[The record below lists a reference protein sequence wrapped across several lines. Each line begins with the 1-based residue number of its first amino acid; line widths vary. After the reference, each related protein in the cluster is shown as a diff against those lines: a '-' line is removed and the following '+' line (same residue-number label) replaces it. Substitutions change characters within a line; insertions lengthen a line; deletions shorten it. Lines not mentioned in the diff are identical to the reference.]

1 MEEMTMLKRIVLL
14 VTILLDLFLFV
25 IGIEAL
31 TPFFIH
37 TKLYLVLFPLAGSI
51 VCLLVSVVG
60 IVLAFLYLK
69 DRIRLKLYLIIHLI
83 ILLINILI
91 PIACML

>member
-1 MEEMTMLKRIVLL
+1 MEEMTVLKRIVLL

-60 IVLAFLYLK
+60 IVLAFFYLK

>member
-1 MEEMTMLKRIVLL
+1 MEEMTMLKRIILL

-37 TKLYLVLFPLAGSI
+37 TKLYLVLFPPSGSI

>member
-1 MEEMTMLKRIVLL
+1 MEEMTVLKRIVLL

-37 TKLYLVLFPLAGSI
+37 TKLYLVLFPPSGSI
-51 VCLLVSVVG
+51 ICLLMSVVG

-69 DRIRLKLYLIIHLI
+69 DRIRLKLYLIFHLI

>member
-1 MEEMTMLKRIVLL
+1 MEEMTMLKRIILL

-37 TKLYLVLFPLAGSI
+37 TKLYLVLFPPAGSI

>member
-1 MEEMTMLKRIVLL
+1 MEEMTVLKRIVLL

>member
-1 MEEMTMLKRIVLL
+1 MEEMTLLKRIILL

-31 TPFFIH
+31 IPFFIH
-37 TKLYLVLFPLAGSI
+37 TKLYLVLFLPSGSI
-51 VCLLVSVVG
+51 IFLLMSVVG

>member
-1 MEEMTMLKRIVLL
+1 MEEMSVLKRIVLL

-37 TKLYLVLFPLAGSI
+37 TKLYLVLFPPAGSI

>member
-1 MEEMTMLKRIVLL
+1 MEEMTVLKRIVLL

-37 TKLYLVLFPLAGSI
+37 TKLYLVLFPPAGSI

-60 IVLAFLYLK
+60 IVLAFFYLK
-69 DRIRLKLYLIIHLI
+69 DRIRLKLYLIFHLI